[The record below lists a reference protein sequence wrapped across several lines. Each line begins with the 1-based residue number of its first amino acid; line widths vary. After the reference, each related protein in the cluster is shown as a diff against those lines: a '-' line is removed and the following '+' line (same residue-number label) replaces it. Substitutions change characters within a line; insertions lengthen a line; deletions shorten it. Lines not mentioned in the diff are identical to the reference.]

1 MLDIDI
7 AMLLLTAAVF
17 LFLLCMLNKIL
28 YKPLLG
34 FMERREGSINSDLQ
48 ATQKNGNDI
57 TSLEEEATGI
67 LAEARA
73 KASKMKE
80 DALSAIKIESTEK
93 VDQKIGE
100 LEKEYDGFLTTL
112 EESKTELK
120 NTLLSQMPL
129 LKEGIKMKLSQI

>member
-34 FMERREGSINSDLQ
+34 FMEQREGSINSDLQ